1 MPTFLEHLEI
11 FQFHK
16 VDWFWHQTSKSNAW
30 KYLVIMKSVKSSGE
44 TCVYPDE
51 APDFLSSK
59 SFFSSEMWYFLQSQ
73 LWLKLS
79 WVPETISQPFP
90 TVKTLYYR
98 QICLETCQG
107 TNWAPHTSPS
117 TDPPHCWSFHKLYSM
132 FLWIPQNFTIFKMV
146 TTENKMYF
154 PKMLHMLP
162 RAEINSLYWPKIWNI
177 LLFKTESNGRPP
189 TFSNSGKDLHRN

>member
-1 MPTFLEHLEI
+1 MVESSILWILFDVGTKKAYLLLPTFLEHLEI

-16 VDWFWHQTSKSNAW
+16 VHWFWHQTSKSNAW

-59 SFFSSEMWYFLQSQ
+59 SFFCSEMWYFLSSQ

-98 QICLETCQG
+98 QICLESCQG
-107 TNWAPHTSPS
+107 TNWAPHTLPS
-117 TDPPHCWSFHKLYSM
+117 TDQPHCAAGVSTNYIQCFYGSSKFYYLQDGH
-132 FLWIPQNFTIFKMV
+132 
-146 TTENKMYF
+146 
-154 PKMLHMLP
+154 
-162 RAEINSLYWPKIWNI
+162 
-177 LLFKTESNGRPP
+177 
-189 TFSNSGKDLHRN
+189 HRE